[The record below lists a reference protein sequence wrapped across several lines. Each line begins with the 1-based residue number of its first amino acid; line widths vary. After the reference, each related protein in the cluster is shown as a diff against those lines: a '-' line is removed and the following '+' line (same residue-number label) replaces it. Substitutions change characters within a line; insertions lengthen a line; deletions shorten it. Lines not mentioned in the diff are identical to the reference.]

1 MVGGRGEA
9 ATYDA
14 PDEEEAD
21 IAKQVQRASERRD
34 GEGEDDEDEE
44 DGDEA
49 DAAKTKGASPGAATS
64 SAGKKAAPSAASVK
78 RGKKEAAAAAVVLSS
93 SSLAAG
99 GGIDES
105 LNRCSVT
112 VTLPLHSPKL
122 LMLEIVERVA
132 ANTMVRSTANIDK
145 VRAGGGRGSAMA
157 VEKGRGRLVFR
168 IGLY

>member
-1 MVGGRGEA
+1 MTLPPLHSTLPLAGGRGEA

-145 VRAGGGRGSAMA
+145 VRAGGGG
-157 VEKGRGRLVFR
+157 GG
-168 IGLY
+168 